1 MPDMQLWTAES
12 PIRGVH
18 FNPKVMVHAA
28 FIPTGMVTVLLGPL
42 LPLLAARWSL
52 SDAQAGYLISA
63 QFMGSLV
70 GTISSSLLLRRV
82 GFRWSI
88 AIGQALM
95 AFGVSG
101 LLSSIVAAATAA
113 VFCYGIGIGLT
124 IPCGNLVVAEG
135 SAGRRS
141 STLNLLNFSWSA
153 GAVSCPFILALAQH
167 AHATQFFLRGVAGV
181 LLVLTAILLTLPN
194 EMPPPAHRRGSS
206 KVAVP
211 WSRYLQ
217 NSAAIMLG
225 TLFFVYVG
233 TENALGA
240 WLASYAKRVSGSP
253 PLGIWMTVSSYFYGA
268 LLVGRALAPATLRYL
283 TDMRQ
288 ACLGLVLSLASLGL
302 LLVSRS
308 VAGVAFCAFAA
319 GLGLST
325 LYPITISFLSAS
337 FGREA
342 TNIGGAMFAFSTL
355 GGASL
360 PWLVGFASNEFGSL
374 RAGLL
379 VPLCGCLLMLAVFS
393 WPRWRH
399 QPE

>member
-1 MPDMQLWTAES
+1 MPDMQLLTAES
-12 PIRGVH
+12 PVRRVP
-18 FNPKVMVHAA
+18 FSPKAMVHAA
-28 FIPTGMVTVLLGPL
+28 FVPTGMVTVLLGPL

-88 AIGQALM
+88 AIGQVLM

-101 LLSSIVAAATAA
+101 LFSSILAAATAA

-124 IPCGNLVVAEG
+124 IPCGNLMIAEG
-135 SAGRRS
+135 SPRRRS
-141 STLNLLNFSWSA
+141 STLNLLSFSWSA
-153 GAVSCPFILALAQH
+153 GAVSCPFMLALAQQ
-167 AHATQFFLRGVAGV
+167 AHGTQFFLRGVAGV
-181 LLVLTAILLTLPN
+181 LLVLAAILLMFPN
-194 EMPPPAHRRGSS
+194 EMPPPAQRQHSS

-211 WSRYLQ
+211 WFRYLQ

-240 WLASYAKRVSGSP
+240 WLASYARRVSGSP
-253 PLGIWMTVSSYFYGA
+253 LGSWMTVSSYFYGA

-283 TDMRQ
+283 SDVRQ
-288 ACLGLVLSLASLGL
+288 ACLGLLLSLASLGL
-302 LLVSRS
+302 LLVSQS
-308 VAGVAFCAFAA
+308 VAGIAICAFAA

-325 LYPITISFLSAS
+325 LYPITISLLSAS

-379 VPLCGCLLMLAVFS
+379 VPLGGCLLMLAVFS
-393 WPRWRH
+393 RPRWRC